1 MGVNKMK
8 RNTKIAL
15 IILALSLMVNFFLG
29 KLKPEPDKSVVEAKP
44 PVVATTILKKVNT
57 EIQIESQGMVSPLVE
72 TVLSAEVS
80 GTIIELSPKF
90 VAGGIFKK
98 GEVLMQIDPTTYSV
112 ALEQAQALKNQRQ
125 NEFEDSV
132 KIRKQ
137 GFLSESEYLSAVT
150 ALAVAESGLVQAQR
164 NLDKTKIV
172 LPYDGMVRAKSADLG
187 QYVNVGKQLGVT
199 FATEY
204 AEIRLPLSSQDVVY
218 ADLPTSSEISGQ
230 NEFVGPK
237 VTFTLNQASNSLER
251 AGYIVRS
258 EGVVDE
264 KTRMTFAVARLE
276 DPYNLKNITGLSI
289 LPMGAFVSASIKPD
303 QSYQFFKIPRSA
315 IINNRQIITIDNSS
329 RIYYQTV
336 ELIRA
341 DKNYGYVSDGIQDGQ
356 RISMTSLEDGIN
368 GMEVRINQK

>member
-1 MGVNKMK
+1 
-8 RNTKIAL
+8 
-15 IILALSLMVNFFLG
+15 
-29 KLKPEPDKSVVEAKP
+29 
-44 PVVATTILKKVNT
+44 
-57 EIQIESQGMVSPLVE
+57 
-72 TVLSAEVS
+72 
-80 GTIIELSPKF
+80 
-90 VAGGIFKK
+90 
-98 GEVLMQIDPTTYSV
+98 
-112 ALEQAQALKNQRQ
+112 
-125 NEFEDSV
+125 
-132 KIRKQ
+132 
-137 GFLSESEYLSAVT
+137 T

-199 FATEY
+199 FATDY

-237 VTFTLNQASNSLER
+237 VTFTLNQASNSIER

-289 LPMGAFVSASIKPD
+289 LPMGAFVSASIKPE

-315 IINNRQIITIDNSS
+315 IINNRQIITIDNSN

-341 DKNYGYVSDGIQDGQ
+341 DKSYGYVSDGIQDGQ

-368 GMEVRINQK
+368 GMEVRINQ